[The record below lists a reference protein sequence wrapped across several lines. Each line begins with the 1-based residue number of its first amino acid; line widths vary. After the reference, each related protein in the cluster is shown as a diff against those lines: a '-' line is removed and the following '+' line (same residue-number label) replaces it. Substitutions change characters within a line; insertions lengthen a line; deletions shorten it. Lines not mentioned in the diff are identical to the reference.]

1 MKKRGEGIELIYE
14 KSCGAII
21 YVNQDDELLF
31 LVERMKRGHFSNCKG
46 HVEGGENEHE
56 TARREI
62 MEETGLEV
70 DFVPGFR
77 ESISYSPYPDCEKEV
92 VFFLA
97 QAGGRETRA
106 QESEVSEIYWLPFER
121 AIEALSFDS
130 DRKVLEKAFQFIK
143 KAK

>member
-1 MKKRGEGIELIYE
+1 MIYE

-21 YVNQDDELLF
+21 YVNQNNELLF
-31 LVERMKRGHFSNCKG
+31 LVERMKKGHVSNCKG
-46 HVEGGENEHE
+46 HVEAGESEHE

-70 DFVPGFR
+70 DFIPGFR
-77 ESISYSPYPDCEKEV
+77 ESISYSPYSGCEKEV
-92 VFFLA
+92 IFFLA
-97 QAGGRETRA
+97 QARGCETKA

-121 AIEALSFDS
+121 AMEAMSYDL
-130 DRKVLEKAFQFIK
+130 DREVLGKAFEFIK